1 MYGRILRQSF
11 VRQRGRKLLALA
23 AITAGMTV
31 ATAMLVIRTNAGDDL
46 SRELHRYGVNLTIV
60 PAAASL
66 PVRVGGVDL
75 RPARSGAYLNLQYLP
90 RLKSIFWEHNILAFT
105 PELFVKASSN
115 GQAIPLEGAYF
126 SAPVA
131 RSGHA
136 RPMLTGLEA
145 LAPAWK
151 IYGRWPEDQKIDDAR
166 QIEND
171 PPKATET
178 TLNLRRETPL
188 PEALAGIR
196 LARRMGWHRGQGIEV
211 QTSRAHVMLRLSGIV
226 STGGAEDRELITP
239 LQIAQQLAGRPGQ
252 ARRVLVSAL
261 TKPPDAFS
269 RENPDTMTAA
279 EKERW
284 MCSPYARSIAAQ
296 ITQIWPGARVN
307 IVRKVEDGEGRILN
321 KVNLLL
327 LLLTVMSLIAGGLA
341 IASVMT
347 AAVSERQPEIAL
359 MKAIGAGDGAIG
371 RLFLLEAGILGL
383 AGGGLGFGLGE
394 GLAALISRQV
404 LGYAA
409 HSKPVLAPLM
419 LALAVIVALIGCAQ
433 PLRRAMKLDPANAL
447 R

>member
-1 MYGRILRQSF
+1 MQGRILRQSF

-75 RPARSGAYLNLQYLP
+75 RPARRGAYLNLKYLP
-90 RLKSIFWEHNILAFT
+90 RLKSIFWEHNILAFS
-105 PELFVKASSN
+105 PELSVQAKSN
-115 GQAIPLEGAYF
+115 GHIIPVEGAYF
-126 SAPVA
+126 SAPVE
-131 RSGHA
+131 RSGGA
-136 RPMLTGLEA
+136 KPMMTGLEA

-151 IYGRWPEDQKIDDAR
+151 IYGRWPNDQQID
-166 QIEND
+166 ND
-171 PPKATET
+171 PPKTIKKPHLKAAQAGT
-178 TLNLRRETPL
+178 TL

-196 LARRMGWHRGQGIEV
+196 LARRMSWHKGERIEV
-211 QTSRAHVMLRLSGIV
+211 QNSRAKVKMRLSGMV
-226 STGGAEDRELITP
+226 SSGGAEDRELIIP
-239 LQIAQQLAGRPGQ
+239 LQIAQNLAGRPGQ

-296 ITQIWPGARVN
+296 ITQVWPGARVN
-307 IVRKVEDGEGRILN
+307 IVRKVEEGEGRVLN

-327 LLLTVMSLIAGGLA
+327 LLLTVMSLIAGCLS
-341 IASVMT
+341 ISSIMT
-347 AAVSERQPEIAL
+347 AAVNERQPEIAL

-371 RLFLLEAGILGL
+371 QLFLLEAGILGL
-383 AGGGLGFGLGE
+383 AGGALGFGLGE
-394 GLAALISRQV
+394 GLAALISQQV

-409 HSKPVLAPLM
+409 HSKPVLAPLVLT
-419 LALAVIVALIGCAQ
+419 LAILIALIGSAQ

>member
-1 MYGRILRQSF
+1 M
-11 VRQRGRKLLALA
+11 RQRGRKLLALA

-75 RPARSGAYLNLQYLP
+75 RPARRGAYLNLRYLP
-90 RLKSIFWEHNILAFT
+90 RLKSIFWEHNILAFS
-105 PELFVKASSN
+105 PELLVNAEVN
-115 GQAIPLEGAYF
+115 GQRIPVEGAYF
-126 SAPVA
+126 SAPVK
-131 RSGHA
+131 RSGRA
-136 RPMLTGLEA
+136 KPMMTGLEA

-151 IYGRWPEDQKIDDAR
+151 IYGRWPDDR

-171 PPKATET
+171 PPKAAKSTRST
-178 TLNLRRETPL
+178 TMQPAADL
-188 PEALAGIR
+188 PQALAGIR
-196 LARRMGWHRGQGIEV
+196 LARRMGWRRGDVIEA
-211 QTSRAHVMLRLSGIV
+211 QNSRAQVKLRLSGIV

-239 LQIAQQLAGRPGQ
+239 LQIAQKLAGWPGQ
-252 ARRVLVSAL
+252 ANRVLVSAL

-269 RENPDTMTAA
+269 RENPNTMSAA
-279 EKERW
+279 NKERW

-296 ITQIWPGARVN
+296 ITQVWPGARVN
-307 IVRKVEDGEGRILN
+307 IVRKVEEGEGRVLN

-327 LLLTVMSLIAGGLA
+327 MLLTVMSLIAGGLS

-347 AAVSERQPEIAL
+347 AAVNERQPEIAL

-371 RLFLLEAGILGL
+371 RLFFLEAGILGL
-383 AGGGLGFGLGE
+383 AGGALGFGLGE

-419 LALAVIVALIGCAQ
+419 LALAIMVALIGSAQ
-433 PLRRAMKLDPANAL
+433 PLRRAMKLDPANGL